1 MQVQNF
7 LWLQLLQRG
16 EQMAKKKIK
25 DYKSLKLEALQKELI
40 SERKELFESNFK
52 HKMGQL
58 KESHLLKEKKKNIA
72 RIKTEMR
79 NKNAS

>member
-1 MQVQNF
+1 
-7 LWLQLLQRG
+7 
-16 EQMAKKKIK
+16 MAKKKVK
-25 DYKSLKLEALQKELI
+25 DYKSMKLEALQKELI
-40 SERKELFESNFK
+40 SERKELFENNFK
-52 HKMGQL
+52 HKLGKL

>member
-1 MQVQNF
+1 
-7 LWLQLLQRG
+7 
-16 EQMAKKKIK
+16 MAKKKVK
-25 DYKSLKLEALQKELI
+25 DYKSMKLEALKKELI
-40 SERKELFESNFK
+40 SERKELFERNFK

>member
-7 LWLQLLQRG
+7 LWLQLLQRE
-16 EQMAKKKIK
+16 EQMAKKKVK
-25 DYKSLKLEALQKELI
+25 DYKSMKLEALQKELI

-58 KESHLLKEKKKNIA
+58 KESNLLKEKKKNIA

>member
-1 MQVQNF
+1 
-7 LWLQLLQRG
+7 
-16 EQMAKKKIK
+16 MAKKKVK
-25 DYKSLKLEALQKELI
+25 DYKSMKLEALQKELI

-52 HKMGQL
+52 QKMGQL

>member
-1 MQVQNF
+1 
-7 LWLQLLQRG
+7 
-16 EQMAKKKIK
+16 MAKKKVK
-25 DYKSLKLEALQKELI
+25 DYKSMKLEALQKELI
-40 SERKELFESNFK
+40 SERKELFEGNFK

>member
-1 MQVQNF
+1 
-7 LWLQLLQRG
+7 
-16 EQMAKKKIK
+16 MAKKKVK
-25 DYKSLKLEALQKELI
+25 DYKSMKLEALQKELI

-52 HKMGQL
+52 HNMGQL

>member
-1 MQVQNF
+1 
-7 LWLQLLQRG
+7 
-16 EQMAKKKIK
+16 MAKKKVK
-25 DYKSLKLEALQKELI
+25 DYKSMKLEALQKELI

-52 HKMGQL
+52 HTMGQL

>member
-1 MQVQNF
+1 MQVRNF
-7 LWLQLLQRG
+7 LWLPHLQRE
-16 EQMAKKKIK
+16 EQMAKKKVK
-25 DYKSLKLEALQKELI
+25 DYKSMKLEGLQKELI

-72 RIKTEMR
+72 RIKTEIR

>member
-1 MQVQNF
+1 
-7 LWLQLLQRG
+7 
-16 EQMAKKKIK
+16 MAKKKVK
-25 DYKSLKLEALQKELI
+25 DYKSMKLEALQKELI
-40 SERKELFESNFK
+40 SERKELFESNFT

>member
-1 MQVQNF
+1 
-7 LWLQLLQRG
+7 
-16 EQMAKKKIK
+16 MAKKKVK
-25 DYKSLKLEALQKELI
+25 DYKSMKLEALQKELI
-40 SERKELFESNFK
+40 SERKELFESNFN